1 MYKDILLP
9 IDLQEADSWK
19 SSLPVAIEY
28 ASAFGAVLHIMTVVP
43 SFGMNV
49 VGSFFPDDFAEK
61 AIAEVDKQL
70 HAFVSSMVPDNV
82 KVQHVVEHGRI
93 YEEIIQTADKLNVDL
108 IVMAA
113 HRPDVR
119 DYLLGTNAAR
129 VARHSSKSVLIV
141 R

>member
-9 IDLQEADSWK
+9 VDIQEADSWTH
-19 SSLPVAIEY
+19 SLPVATEY
-28 ASAFGAVLHIMTVVP
+28 ASAFKATLHIMTVVP
-43 SFGMNV
+43 NFGMNA

-61 AIAEVDKQL
+61 AIGEVNKLL
-70 HAFVSSMVPDNV
+70 HEFVSANVPDGV
-82 KVQHVVEHGRI
+82 KVQHVVKHGRI
-93 YEEIIQTADKLNVDL
+93 YEEIIHTASELDVDL

-129 VARHSSKSVLIV
+129 VARHANQSVLIV

>member
-9 IDLQEADSWK
+9 VDLQETDSWK
-19 SSLPVAIEY
+19 NSLPVAIEY
-28 ASAFGAVLHIMTVVP
+28 ASAFSAVLHIMTVVP

-70 HAFVSSMVPDNV
+70 HEFVSSIVPGNV
-82 KVQHVVEHGRI
+82 KVQHIVEHGRI
-93 YEEIIQTADKLNVDL
+93 YEEIIHTADKLKVDL

-113 HRPDVR
+113 HRPEVT

-129 VARHSSKSVLIV
+129 VARHANQSVLIV